1 MNWSLKKAAETG
13 WPRRASVCSRC
24 GLVPSFPSGPKPSW
38 GDSHVRDD
46 RAETRATGSSRGTWP
61 WNTRHV
67 QDQQED
73 QVPCCLRAAGG
84 PSEEMKRHPETTG
97 LNPENKSLHL
107 VISVTQTGPDWWV
120 ISPQRRAAR
129 ITWLLGS
136 LPTVTLVLPFPSLL
150 PSPTPDRSN
159 QTVGL

>member
-1 MNWSLKKAAETG
+1 M
-13 WPRRASVCSRC
+13 CSRC

-38 GDSHVRDD
+38 GDSHVQDD

-61 WNTRHV
+61 WNARDTCKTNRKTKFPAALE
-67 QDQQED
+67 QQG
-73 QVPCCLRAAGG
+73 V
-84 PSEEMKRHPETTG
+84 PSEGMKKHPETPG

-120 ISPQRRAAR
+120 ISPQRRAAQV
-129 ITWLLGS
+129 TWLLGS

-150 PSPTPDRSN
+150 PSPASNRSN
-159 QTVGL
+159 QTMGL